1 MLFIQLSKFPP
12 TRVGNSLIVLIQFS
26 SDSLVFVSEI
36 VKKHFTHE
44 KECITPVTLL
54 SWATWFIFMRICLT
68 VFPFF
73 MPNCELLPLLFAPS
87 LKQSDMSDSLV
98 IPGNCSQKREISS
111 NKFIFLHIFL
121 TVFPFLCPRANCSR
135 SSLLRCSFV
144 KSDRSDLFSSLFT
157 KEWLWANCSNRSWKK
172 SNREQFAPVTLLDKR
187 VMGVIC
193 SFPRANRHF
202 ALSLTKNER
211 LAHKTNLKQ
220 LKNHAKSLH
229 PIL

>member
-54 SWATWFIFMRICLT
+54 SWATWFIFMHICLT

-73 MPNCELLPLLFAPS
+73 MPNCESLPLLFAPS

-98 IPGNCSQKREISS
+98 IPGNCSQKRQISS
-111 NKFIFLHIFL
+111 NKFIFLRIFL
-121 TVFPFLCPRANCSR
+121 TVFTFLCPRANCSR

-144 KSDRSDLFSSLFT
+144 KSDGSDLFSSLFT
-157 KEWLWANCSNRSWKK
+157 KSDCERIAPILKKEQPWA
-172 SNREQFAPVTLLDKR
+172 
-187 VMGVIC
+187 IC
-193 SFPRANRHF
+193 SRHLAWQKSDGSDLLFSKSKSPFRSFP
-202 ALSLTKNER
+202 
-211 LAHKTNLKQ
+211 HKKTRD
-220 LKNHAKSLH
+220 
-229 PIL
+229 